1 MGGLAI
7 NMDLIAGLPGDT
19 PQSFRQTLAEV
30 MALAPEN
37 LTVHTLALKKGA
49 RLRQEDTPLPTG
61 DQVAAMLDDAWAAL
75 EAGGYAPYYL
85 YRQKFMSGALENV
98 GWTRPGYVNQY
109 NICMMEELHT
119 VLSLG
124 AGGVTKFVENGV
136 VRRMA
141 NPKYPQEY
149 LRTIDTIRA
158 EKAAWV

>member
-1 MGGLAI
+1 
-7 NMDLIAGLPGDT
+7 
-19 PQSFRQTLAEV
+19 
-30 MALAPEN
+30 MAA
-37 LTVHTLALKKGA
+37 T
-49 RLRQEDTPLPTG
+49 
-61 DQVAAMLDDAWAAL
+61 LDDAWAAL